1 VKQFTNGRK
10 ERLMSDEKRYP
21 GKRTTE
27 TEPGTIELVQ
37 LHLPYNP
44 GEEIS
49 ERLRIAKREYDNA
62 RKAKQRAKEGNK
74 ELITCIYETFGFS
87 GFYHAG
93 AIQLPTNANVWL
105 TIPDGRTDYQETARL
120 LFNGYVPNF
129 WEILLLVVVGISR
142 EAPRATFP
150 LITFLKRS
158 YLRTVYFNGEIVG
171 TLEFPQDGMEPR

>member
-1 VKQFTNGRK
+1 
-10 ERLMSDEKRYP
+10 MSSEKRNP
-21 GKRTTE
+21 GKRIETTI
-27 TEPGTIELVQ
+27 TGLGKLVQ
-37 LHLPYNP
+37 AELPDNP
-44 GEEIS
+44 GKEIS
-49 ERLRIAKREYDNA
+49 TRLRIAKREYDNA
-62 RKAKQRAKEGNK
+62 RKKKQRQKERDK
-74 ELITCIYETFGFS
+74 RLITCIYETFGFS

-150 LITFLKRS
+150 LVTFLKQS
-158 YLRTVYFNGEIVG
+158 YLRTVYFNGETMG
-171 TLEFPQDGMEPR
+171 ALEFPQDEMEPR